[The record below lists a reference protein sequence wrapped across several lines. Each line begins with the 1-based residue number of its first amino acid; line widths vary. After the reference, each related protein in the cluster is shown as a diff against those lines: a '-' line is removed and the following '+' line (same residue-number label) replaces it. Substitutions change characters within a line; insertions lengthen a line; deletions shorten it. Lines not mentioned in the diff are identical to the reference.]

1 MRIKFE
7 GFGRKVEDH
16 DRWLLVWGSEV
27 VRHTPIRLWCLGSG
41 TLAIPVAFCG
51 GRCVDGRCYIRVALV
66 DGGAMFQLPQLG
78 GSVFLTDGGIETD
91 LIFNK
96 GVDLPEFA
104 SFVLHENASGEAVLR
119 EYFEDYFRISADAGL
134 GLVLETATWRASRDW
149 GLKLGYDEARLRSIN
164 QRAAEFMLEL
174 RAAAAGSTVVVSGC
188 VGPRGD
194 AYSDLGPASADEALA
209 YHRPQV
215 EVLAGSGV
223 DLLTALTL
231 TNVAEAIGFI
241 RAVTERSM
249 PAVVSFTVET
259 DGRLP
264 SGMSL
269 TEAIEI
275 VDDETDSAA
284 AYFMINC
291 AHPDH
296 FDPVLIGSAGGLGR
310 IRGIRANA
318 SRQSHSELD
327 DSTELDDGDPAEFG
341 DQLATLHSANR
352 RINVLGGCCGSDAR
366 HIAAIAAAHRS
377 R

>member
-1 MRIKFE
+1 MLK
-7 GFGRKVEDH
+7 
-16 DRWLLVWGSEV
+16 
-27 VRHTPIRLWCLGSG
+27 
-41 TLAIPVAFCG
+41 
-51 GRCVDGRCYIRVALV
+51 
-66 DGGAMFQLPQLG
+66 LPQLG
-78 GSVFLTDGGIETD
+78 GSLFVTDGGIETD
-91 LIFNK
+91 LIFNR

-104 SFVLHENASGEAVLR
+104 SFVLHENPLGEAVLR
-119 EYFEDYFRISADAGL
+119 DYFADYFRIAAETRL

-149 GLKLGYDEARLRSIN
+149 GLRLGYDEARLRWVN

-174 RAAAAGSTVVVSGC
+174 RAAAADSTVVVSGC

-194 AYSDLGPASADEALA
+194 AYHDLGPASADEALA

-231 TNVAEAIGFI
+231 TNVAEAIGFV
-241 RAVTERSM
+241 RAASECSI
-249 PAVVSFTVET
+249 PGVVSFTVET

-269 TEAIEI
+269 AEAIET
-275 VDDETDSAA
+275 VDAETGSAA

-291 AHPDH
+291 AHSDH
-296 FDPVLIGSAGGLGR
+296 FSPVLLGSAGGLGR

-318 SRQSHSELD
+318 SRQSHAELD

-341 DQLATLHSANR
+341 DQLAALHAANR
-352 RINVLGGCCGSDAR
+352 QINVLGGCCGSDAR
-366 HIAAIAAAHRS
+366 HIAAIAAAHRNG
-377 R
+377 

>member
-1 MRIKFE
+1 
-7 GFGRKVEDH
+7 
-16 DRWLLVWGSEV
+16 
-27 VRHTPIRLWCLGSG
+27 
-41 TLAIPVAFCG
+41 
-51 GRCVDGRCYIRVALV
+51 
-66 DGGAMFQLPQLG
+66 MFQLPQLG

-104 SFVLHENASGEAVLR
+104 SFVLHENATGEAVLR
-119 EYFEDYFRISADAGL
+119 EYFEDYFRISAEAGL

-241 RAVTERSM
+241 RAVSERSM

>member
-1 MRIKFE
+1 MP
-7 GFGRKVEDH
+7 GV
-16 DRWLLVWGSEV
+16 LLPFLISGV
-27 VRHTPIRLWCLGSG
+27 V
-41 TLAIPVAFCG
+41 
-51 GRCVDGRCYIRVALV
+51 LV
-66 DGGAMFQLPQLG
+66 SNLPQLG
-78 GSVFLTDGGIETD
+78 GSVFVTDGGIETD

-104 SFVLHENASGEAVLR
+104 SFVLHEDASGEAMLR
-119 EYFEDYFRISADAGL
+119 DYFADYFWIGADAGL

-149 GLKLGYDEARLRSIN
+149 GIRLGYDEARLRSVN
-164 QRAAEFMLEL
+164 QRAAEFMLAL
-174 RAAAAGSTVVVSGC
+174 RAAAADSTVVVSGC

-194 AYSDLGPASADEALA
+194 AYTDLGPASADEALA

-231 TNVAEAIGFI
+231 TNVAEAIGFV
-241 RAVTERSM
+241 RAASERSTQ
-249 PAVVSFTVET
+249 AVVSFTVET

-269 TEAIEI
+269 AEAIEI
-275 VDDETDSAA
+275 VDAETDTAA

-296 FDPVLIGSAGGLGR
+296 LTPVLTESAAGLGR

-318 SRQSHSELD
+318 SRQSHAELD
-327 DSTELDDGDPAEFG
+327 SSTELDDGDPTEFG
-341 DQLATLHSANR
+341 GQLAALHAANGQ
-352 RINVLGGCCGSDAR
+352 INVLGGCCGTDAR
-366 HIAAIAAAHRS
+366 HIAAIAAAYRKG
-377 R
+377 